1 MAGGGGGHMIEH
13 QRPAPLSPAMLTLIL
28 YLLTAG
34 TIPART
40 SRGAIG
46 RKRKPRKRKDGAR

>member
-1 MAGGGGGHMIEH
+1 MIEH